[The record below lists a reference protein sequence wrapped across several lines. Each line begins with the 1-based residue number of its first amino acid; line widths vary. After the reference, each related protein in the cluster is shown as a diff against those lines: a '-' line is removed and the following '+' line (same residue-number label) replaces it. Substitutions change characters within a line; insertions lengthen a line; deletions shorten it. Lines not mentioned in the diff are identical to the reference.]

1 MSTDKQLE
9 LQQKLIGI
17 RLSIQFKEYLIER
30 DPVSRRIILDYCRQ
44 WFLEEITLPCEA
56 VLSHQCLQWF
66 NELYAINSHSPEKL
80 NDEYDPIWSVLHIN
94 LSGCFAF
101 QKLISFF
108 LNGITPSTEL
118 R

>member
-30 DPVSRRIILDYCRQ
+30 DPASRRIILDYCRQ
-44 WFLEEITLPCEA
+44 WFIEEIALPCEA

-80 NDEYDPIWSVLHIN
+80 NDVYDPIWNILHIN
-94 LSGCFAF
+94 LSSCFAF
-101 QKLISFF
+101 QKLINFF
-108 LNGITPSTEL
+108 LNGTPPSADL

>member
-30 DPVSRRIILDYCRQ
+30 DPASRCIIVDYCRQ
-44 WFLEEITLPCEA
+44 WFIEESALPCEA

-66 NELYAINSHSPEKL
+66 NELYAINSHSPGKL

-101 QKLISFF
+101 
-108 LNGITPSTEL
+108 
-118 R
+118 